1 MLGFGK
7 LDKTDKLVLL
17 LGFLVTIKIRIVGMF
32 SVAELIL
39 MAMLIL
45 KNNNQYKSNKYVT
58 KLLWYAV
65 LWTIGTIASNIYNH
79 VDQIDF
85 IKGVFFLVVLLLII
99 PPIYKLLYD
108 KPERL
113 VLFLLGYGFG
123 QILAP
128 YTTTES
134 DLAEALSDDV
144 YVFYGIMY
152 AVAGVS
158 YFLYLK
164 GKHTLAIVMRYGI
177 AVAGLFNMAR
187 NPFLTATIAVLL
199 LLLMRKETSN
209 NLSYAMNSFRR
220 KIPRYC
226 LIGLIAILAA
236 DSIYEPLAANGTL
249 GYEAQEKYYK
259 QMTSGKNPLEGGRAE
274 TFMGLQLIT
283 ENPFWGYGSYAR
295 DKNDA
300 FHARYAAEHNTDY
313 IWTGD
318 QDRFLPGHS
327 HIVGAWV
334 QSGILGGLFWLYVL
348 FMCWKV
354 FKSGCIMCEPRMLCL
369 LMFQSV
375 AFLWDLCFSPFGD
388 RTYTMFLIITLFI
401 IYDRARKGNYQNN
414 LVQKLNL

>member
-128 YTTTES
+128 YTTIES
-134 DLAEALSDDV
+134 DLAEALSADV

-177 AVAGLFNMAR
+177 AVAGLFNMA
-187 NPFLTATIAVLL
+187 
-199 LLLMRKETSN
+199 
-209 NLSYAMNSFRR
+209 
-220 KIPRYC
+220 
-226 LIGLIAILAA
+226 
-236 DSIYEPLAANGTL
+236 
-249 GYEAQEKYYK
+249 
-259 QMTSGKNPLEGGRAE
+259 
-274 TFMGLQLIT
+274 
-283 ENPFWGYGSYAR
+283 
-295 DKNDA
+295 
-300 FHARYAAEHNTDY
+300 
-313 IWTGD
+313 
-318 QDRFLPGHS
+318 
-327 HIVGAWV
+327 
-334 QSGILGGLFWLYVL
+334 
-348 FMCWKV
+348 
-354 FKSGCIMCEPRMLCL
+354 
-369 LMFQSV
+369 
-375 AFLWDLCFSPFGD
+375 
-388 RTYTMFLIITLFI
+388 
-401 IYDRARKGNYQNN
+401 
-414 LVQKLNL
+414 